1 MLKMN
6 VLNAEIRITPEIRI
20 NPEVL
25 VPGYSLEAL
34 RRGASNEYPQHT
46 FSWINKRNISTFW
59 LEECLITSN
68 VEDLNQFNI
77 YHSKQGLHHKINT

>member
-25 VPGYSLEAL
+25 VPGYSL
-34 RRGASNEYPQHT
+34 GAPVGMAT
-46 FSWINKRNISTFW
+46 
-59 LEECLITSN
+59 C
-68 VEDLNQFNI
+68 
-77 YHSKQGLHHKINT
+77 